1 MGAILSLEKSVPMT
15 QKTNLDLT
23 SISEQAIELAAEIL
37 EQSRK
42 HESGEERK
50 RSAMMARMMGDANGK
65 KFTMAMADQVLRMPG
80 PRRAAKR
87 MGTLID
93 EYGVPKYFSF
103 FDRLAVRAGNTLA
116 CWIPR
121 SIMPQVTSK
130 IRKDSAHVI
139 ISAAKDKFGTYLR
152 NRRASGMRVNFNQLG
167 EAVLGDREADRRL
180 KDNIERL
187 VEPGVEYIS
196 VKLSS
201 ICSQISLT
209 GYESTKELIK
219 PRLRE
224 LYRAATGGNNA
235 SKPKFVNLD
244 MEEYRDLH
252 LTVDIFKSVLD
263 EPEFDSMMAGIVL
276 QAYLP
281 DSYEVLKSLTAW
293 AKERHARTDG
303 RIKIRIVKG
312 ANLAMEQVDASLH
325 DWPQAPYNSK
335 IESDANFKRMLE
347 FATRPENAE
356 SVQIGIGSHNLFDI
370 AFGLLLREKRNVQ
383 SFVEFEML
391 EGMANAQA
399 KEVLDRSGDMLL
411 YAPVVLDA
419 EFEAAVAYL
428 VRRLDENTAPGS
440 FLGALFSLE
449 KGSPEWKR
457 QTEAFREAVKLS
469 ASEVLSSSPNR
480 TQNRLTEKQQAS
492 KPGSEFHNA
501 ADTDF
506 AIPANRQWA
515 QEIVDSWS
523 SRTIDPIPVCVGE
536 QRILEP
542 LTGKGHDPAKPG
554 EVVYQYAE
562 ATSDQVEAA
571 LNIAEAAQK
580 NWELKGLTY
589 RSNILREVAVE
600 IAKGRADAI
609 GAMLFEA
616 GKAVHESDVE
626 VSEAID
632 FANYYAGSME
642 KEGWF
647 DGTEAKGIGVV
658 VVTPPWNFP
667 FAIPCGGVLAALV
680 AGNSVILKPAGE
692 SVLSAWTMVNQLWNA
707 GVPKDVLQFL
717 PMEDGPVG
725 KQLICDSRVAAVIL
739 TGSVHTARM
748 FHGWRP
754 NLNLLAETSGKNCLV
769 ISSSADLDLAI
780 KDLVK
785 GAFGHAGQK
794 CSATSLALVADEVYD
809 SHKFRQQLVDAASSL
824 TVGTPWDASSV
835 VTPVIREPA
844 PELQQGLTQLE
855 PGEEWLLEPKMIDG
869 NPCLWSPGIRIG
881 VKPGSWYH
889 QTECFGP
896 VLGLIR
902 VNSVEEAIE
911 IQNSSEFG
919 LTGGIHSLDPKE
931 IELWRDKVQVGNA
944 YINRSTTGAIVQ
956 RQPFGGWKHSC
967 IGPGAKAGGPNY
979 VSLFS
984 DWTETDRPKLRERIP
999 QATSDW
1005 IQRSTANLEQKDRIT
1020 AAAESCQY
1028 WWNHEFNVV
1037 HDPSRIHGET
1047 NEFRYRKRPWHL
1059 VRIEE
1064 ASPQNAESLLKT
1076 AVACH
1081 IAGVAL
1087 KVSVAKDCDFE
1098 PSLGAFCSS
1107 WKQESTEELCN
1118 TLSTLDSGS
1127 VTFLGAEP
1135 TTKIHS
1141 ILNQQNIPMSTQVVA
1156 NGRIEMLKLLREQSV
1171 SETVHRYGN
1180 IV

>member
-1 MGAILSLEKSVPMT
+1 MI
-15 QKTNLDLT
+15 QKTDLDLT
-23 SISEQAIELAAEIL
+23 AIGEQAIELAAEIL
-37 EQSRK
+37 ERSRN
-42 HESGEERK
+42 HESGEERN

-65 KFTMAMADQVLRMPG
+65 KFTMAMADQVLRMLG

-103 FDRLAVRAGNTLA
+103 FDRLAVRAGNRLA
-116 CWIPR
+116 GWMPGF
-121 SIMPQVTSK
+121 IMPQVTSK

-139 ISAAKDKFGTYLR
+139 ISAAKEKFAKYLR
-152 NRRASGMRVNFNQLG
+152 DRRASGMRVNFNQLG
-167 EAVLGDREADRRL
+167 EAVLGDHEADRRL
-180 KDNIERL
+180 RDNVERL
-187 VEPGVEYIS
+187 VDPGVDYIS

-209 GYESTKELIK
+209 GYEDTKELIK
-219 PRLRE
+219 PRLKE
-224 LYRAATGGNNA
+224 LYKAAIGGKNTD
-235 SKPKFVNLD
+235 KPKFVNLD

-252 LTVDIFKSVLD
+252 LTVDIFQSVLD
-263 EPEFDSMMAGIVL
+263 EPEFESMMAGIVL

-293 AKERHARTDG
+293 AKERHARSGG

-347 FATRPENAE
+347 FATRPENAKV
-356 SVQIGIGSHNLFDI
+356 VQIGIGSHNLFDI
-370 AFGLLLREKRNVQ
+370 AFGMLLREKRGVQ
-383 SFVEFEML
+383 AFVEFEML

-411 YAPVVLDA
+411 YAPVVLDS

-440 FLGALFSLE
+440 FLGALFSLQ

-457 QTEAFREAVKLS
+457 QAEAFREAVKLS
-469 ASEVLSSSPNR
+469 ASEELSASPNR
-480 TQNRLTEKQQAS
+480 SQNRITEKYEAADS
-492 KPGSEFHNA
+492 RSRFHNA

-515 QEIVDSWS
+515 QEIVEQWKSK
-523 SRTIDPIPVCVGE
+523 TIDPIPVCVGE

-542 LTGKGHDPAKPG
+542 LTGEGHDPSKPG
-554 EVVYQYAE
+554 KVVYQYTE
-562 ATSDQVEAA
+562 ATSDHVETALALAVEAQKDW
-571 LNIAEAAQK
+571 EA
-580 NWELKGLTY
+580 KGLEH
-589 RSNILREVAVE
+589 RSSILRNVAVE

-609 GAMLFEA
+609 GSMLFEA
-616 GKAVHESDVE
+616 GKAIHEGDVE

-632 FANYYAGSME
+632 FANYYAGSLE
-642 KEGWF
+642 KDGWF
-647 DGTEAKGIGVV
+647 DGTEAKAIGVV

-692 SVLSAWTMVNQLWNA
+692 SVLTAWTMVNQLWDA
-707 GVPKDVLQFL
+707 GVPKNVLQFI
-717 PMEDGPVG
+717 PMQDGSVG
-725 KQLICDSRVAAVIL
+725 KQLICDPRVAAVVL

-754 NLNLLAETSGKNCLV
+754 DLNLLAETSGKNCLI

-794 CSATSLALVADEVYD
+794 CSATSLALIDDEVYD
-809 SHKFRQQLVDAASSL
+809 SPKFRQQLVDAASSL
-824 TVGTPWDASSV
+824 KVGSPWDPASI

-869 NPCLWSPGIRIG
+869 NPCLWSPGIRLG

-889 QTECFGP
+889 KTECFGP
-896 VLGLIR
+896 VLGLVR
-902 VNSVEEAIE
+902 VTTVEEAIE

-931 IELWRDKVQVGNA
+931 IDLWRDKVEVGNA

-967 IGPGAKAGGPNY
+967 IGPGSKAGGPNY
-979 VSLFS
+979 VSLFCE
-984 DWTETDRPKLRERIP
+984 WTATDAPKLRERIP
-999 QATSDW
+999 QTIANW
-1005 IQRSTANLEQKDRIT
+1005 IERSTGDPEQKARIT

-1028 WWNHEFNVV
+1028 WWNHEFGVT
-1037 HDPSRIHGET
+1037 HDPSQIHGET
-1047 NEFRYRKRPWHL
+1047 NLFRYRSRPWHW
-1059 VRIEE
+1059 VRV
-1064 ASPQNAESLLKT
+1064 ESVDSGTIDALLT
-1076 AVACH
+1076 IAAACH
-1081 IAGVAL
+1081 VAGVEL
-1087 KVSVAKDCDFE
+1087 EVSVNESCSIE
-1098 PSLGAFCSS
+1098 PALGNMASS
-1107 WKQESTEELCN
+1107 WKKESGPLFAERMN
-1118 TLSTLDSGS
+1118 SASGGS
-1127 VTFLGAEP
+1127 VTLLGNPSHKLE
-1135 TTKIHS
+1135 S
-1141 ILNQQNIPMSTQVVA
+1141 IRSVMNENNIPMQKGVVS
-1156 NGRIEMLKLLREQSV
+1156 NGRIELLKLFREQSI